1 MADSSQSN
9 LRDIHAGILKKD
21 ACVVIIRTA
30 WNAGI
35 VDVLE
40 KGAVAKLR
48 QAGMKKIISHTVPGA
63 FELPFAAKHCWASA
77 PRKSK
82 PDAIIVLGCVI
93 RGDTPH
99 FDYVC
104 RAVTDGIL
112 QLNLALPIPVIFGVL
127 TVEDTQQAE
136 DRAGG
141 KHGNKG
147 EEFALTALH
156 MIQWVSP
163 RNRKKSLKQ

>member
-9 LRDIHAGILKKD
+9 LKEIKAGILKKD

-30 WNAGI
+30 WNAPV
-35 VDVLE
+35 VDILE
-40 KGAVAKLR
+40 TGALAKLR
-48 QAGMKKIISHTVPGA
+48 EAGIKRISTHTVPGA
-63 FELPFAAKHCWASA
+63 FELPFAVRQVWEKA

-104 RAVTDGIL
+104 RAVTDGVL
-112 QLNLALPIPVIFGVL
+112 QLNLTLPVPVIFGVL
-127 TVEDTQQAE
+127 TVDDTKQAE

-147 EEFALTALH
+147 EEFALTALN
-156 MIQWVSP
+156 MIQWAFP
-163 RNRKKSLKQ
+163 RNRKKSSK